1 MSVYIAAYSAGL
13 MPDETLTVSEWAD
26 AHRLLSNKASAEPG
40 PWHTSRTPYLREIM
54 DSLSVYDP
62 CQRVAFMKSAQ
73 IGGTEAGNNWLGYV
87 IHHAPAPML
96 YVQPTVDIAQKVSK
110 QRVAPMIEESPALS
124 ERIAPARSRD
134 SDNTLLVKSFP
145 GGLLMMAGANSAAG
159 LRSMPIRYLFL
170 DEIDAYPGDVE
181 GEGDPISLAEK
192 RTTTFS
198 RRKVFLV
205 STPTVKDA
213 SKIEREYERSDKRR
227 YFVPCP
233 HCDHAQWL
241 RWRGFDADG
250 DDETRAKDYRL
261 RWLDEAKTAAGYL
274 CEGCGTLI
282 EEYHK
287 TWLLEE
293 ADRRN
298 LSGDKAYGWV
308 ATATGD
314 GITRGYHINSLY
326 SPAGWKSWVEILRE
340 FEESTTDASKLK
352 TFVNTTLGEPFEE
365 AFSVRMDAEGL
376 AKRAESYPLMTVPA
390 GGLVLTAGCDV
401 QPNRI
406 EIATRAWGEGEES
419 WLVNY
424 TVVHGDPY
432 RPEIWE
438 QVLAAIDTPYPH
450 ASGAMMTAYAAA
462 IDSGDGN
469 STHQVYAFCRAN
481 KRRHIF
487 PIKGMSQPGRAAL
500 GKPTKQDINLRG
512 QVIKRGVE
520 LWPVGSDTIKT
531 LMFGRIKGNVPGPGC
546 YHWPVGLPPEYWTG
560 LTAERQAVKFVNGFP
575 KRTWVKKDGAR
586 NEPVD
591 TEVYAYAAL
600 QYLYNRHNRATFWK
614 QMRARVDRLLE
625 KTPEIEH
632 TAGEPDPELPAKPSG
647 KSLLSGWR
655 RG

>member
-1 MSVYIAAYSAGL
+1 MSVYAAAL
-13 MPDETLTVSEWAD
+13 FEALQPDPTLTVSEWAD
-26 AHRLLSNKASAEPG
+26 THRLLSNKASAEPG
-40 PWHTSRTPYLREIM
+40 PFRTQRTPYLREIM

-62 CQRVAFMKSAQ
+62 CQRIAFMKSAQ
-73 IGGTEAGNNWLGYV
+73 IGGTEAGNNWLGYI
-87 IHHAPAPML
+87 IHHSPAPVL
-96 YVQPTVDIAQKVSK
+96 YVQPTVEIAQKVSK
-110 QRVAPMIEESPALS
+110 QRVAPMVEESPALK
-124 ERIAPARSRD
+124 ERIAPSRSRD
-134 SDNTLLVKSFP
+134 SGNTLLMKEFQ
-145 GGLLMMAGANSAAG
+145 GGVLMMTGANSAAG
-159 LRSMPIRYLFL
+159 LRSMPVRFLFL

-198 RRKVFLV
+198 RRKVFMV

-213 SKIEREYERSDKRR
+213 SKIEREFERSDQRR

-233 HCDHAQWL
+233 HCDHKQWL
-241 RWRGFDADG
+241 RWRGFENDPDG
-250 DDETRAKDYRL
+250 SRAKEYRL

-274 CEGCGTLI
+274 CEACGTLI
-282 EEYHK
+282 EEHHK

-298 LSGDKAYGWV
+298 LAGETDIGWV
-308 ATATGD
+308 PTAAGD
-314 GITRGYHINSLY
+314 GVTRGYHLNSLY

-340 FEESTTDASKLK
+340 FEEASADASKLK

-376 AKRAESYPLMTVPA
+376 AKRAESYALMTVPD
-390 GGLVLTAGCDV
+390 GGLVLTAGIDV

-424 TVVHGDPY
+424 SVVHGDPF
-432 RPEIWE
+432 RPELWE
-438 QVLAAIDTPYPH
+438 QVLDVLDTPYPH
-450 ASGAMMTAYAAA
+450 ATGATMQVYAAA
-462 IDSGDGN
+462 VDSGDGN
-469 STHQVYAFCRAN
+469 STHQVYAFCRQQ

-487 PIKGMSQPGRAAL
+487 PIKGMSTPGRPAL

-512 QVIKRGVE
+512 QTIKRGVE

-531 LMFGRIKGNVPGPGC
+531 LMFGRIKGNLPGPGC
-546 YHWPVGLPPEYWTG
+546 YHWPMGLPSEYWTG
-560 LTAERQAVKFVNGFP
+560 LTAERQAVKFINGFP
-575 KRTWVKKDGAR
+575 KRVWVKKDGAR

-600 QYLYNRHNRATFWK
+600 QYLYNRHNRATFWQ
-614 QMRARVDRLLE
+614 QMRAKFLAPIE
-625 KTPEIEH
+625 KPAEIVQDLQVIGQSEQVQ
-632 TAGEPDPELPAKPSG
+632 SG
-647 KSLLSGWR
+647 GGSLLAGWR
-655 RG
+655 R